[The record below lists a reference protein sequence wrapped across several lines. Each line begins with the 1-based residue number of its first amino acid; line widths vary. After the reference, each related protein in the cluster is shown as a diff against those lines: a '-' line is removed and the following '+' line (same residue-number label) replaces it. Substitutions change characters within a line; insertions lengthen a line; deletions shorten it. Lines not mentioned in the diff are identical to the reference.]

1 MISCWWW
8 YGWQWRDARP
18 VIAELDGGVEFDQS
32 DLKGFS
38 MRDVLVCHVADM
50 VREGRDI
57 ESYGGGH

>member
-1 MISCWWW
+1 M
-8 YGWQWRDARP
+8 
-18 VIAELDGGVEFDQS
+18 IAELDGGVEFDQS

-50 VREGRDI
+50 VREGRDL